1 MKSLIV
7 TGIFAA
13 SLALTGSAAMA
24 APTRSN
30 PIPHAALVSQARPA
44 TFAAVPKAQ
53 PRAQLNADIAQFV
66 QGMLAGGPVPYANL
80 IRDVR
85 NMPVS
90 RGYSGS
96 SESPSYDYSAS
107 APASC
112 AACDA
117 QAASD
122 QEVQEIQEMDDTNAL
137 TASMAAAEE
146 ENDEA
151 NAATLQTEINAGM

>member
-1 MKSLIV
+1 MKSAIS
-7 TGIFAA
+7 TAIFAVT
-13 SLALTGSAAMA
+13 LVLTGSAAMA
-24 APTRSN
+24 GPSPAD
-30 PIPHAALVSQARPA
+30 PIPNGAQVSYAHPAGFAALSKV
-44 TFAAVPKAQ
+44 Q
-53 PRAQLNADIAQFV
+53 PRAQLNGDIAQFV
-66 QGMLAGGPVPYANL
+66 QRMLNGGPVPYANL

-90 RGYSGS
+90 RGNSDSSYSPIYD
-96 SESPSYDYSAS
+96 SPA
-107 APASC
+107 ATAAGC

-122 QEVQEIQEMDDTNAL
+122 QEVQEIQQMNDTMAL